1 MNIHT
6 LIDTILK
13 GSQEVGTYPL
23 TELISVA
30 KSKGISGIAIAKDS
44 DKELYLAFM
53 NGEPEGA
60 VFRDEKGVLF
70 GDKAVLL
77 ITGSETFRLVENST
91 EIIEA
96 VTMGSRIYDKNRLK
110 KSVSYVVPEIGK
122 SGSGIGVLSI
132 RVSKDGAPVNG
143 IRVSVRKGGKIVGS
157 DITTSNGDAGF
168 RIAYGEYD
176 CILQDRMQ
184 AVTKHHFTFDPTHS
198 SIQVSL

>member
-13 GSQEVGTYPL
+13 SSQEVGTYPL

-30 KSKGISGIAIAKDS
+30 KSKGISGIAIAKDNE
-44 DKELYLAFM
+44 KELYLAFVA
-53 NGEPEGA
+53 GEPEGA
-60 VFRDEKGVLF
+60 VYRDDKGVLF

-77 ITGSETFRLVENST
+77 ISGSETFSLVKNST

-96 VTMGSRIYDKNRLK
+96 LTMGSRIYDKNRLK

-122 SGSGIGVLSI
+122 SGGGMGVLSI
-132 RVSKDGAPVNG
+132 RVSKNGAPLNG

-157 DITTSNGDAGF
+157 DVTTSNGDAGF

-184 AVTKHHFTFDPTHS
+184 AVTKYHFTFDATHPS
-198 SIQVSL
+198 VQITL

>member
-1 MNIHT
+1 MNILT
-6 LIDTILK
+6 LVDTILK
-13 GSQEVGTYPL
+13 SSQEVGTYPL

-30 KSKGISGIAIAKDS
+30 KSKGISGIAVTKDS
-44 DKELYLAFM
+44 DKELYLAFI

-60 VFRDEKGVLF
+60 VYRDDKGVLF

-77 ITGSETFRLVENST
+77 IRGSETFIFSKNSPD
-91 EIIEA
+91 IIDA
-96 VTMGSRIYDKNRLK
+96 LTMGSRIYDKNRLK

-122 SGSGIGVLSI
+122 TGSGIGVLSI

-143 IRVSVRKGGKIVGS
+143 IRVSVRKGGKVVGS

-198 SIQVSL
+198 SIQITL

>member
-13 GSQEVGTYPL
+13 SSQEVGTYPL
-23 TELISVA
+23 PELISVA
-30 KSKGISGIAIAKDS
+30 KSKGISGIAIAKDNE
-44 DKELYLAFM
+44 KELYLAFVA
-53 NGEPEGA
+53 GEPEGA
-60 VFRDEKGVLF
+60 VYRDDKGVLF

-77 ITGSETFRLVENST
+77 INGSETFSLVKSST

-96 VTMGSRIYDKNRLK
+96 LTMGSRIYDKNRLK

-122 SGSGIGVLSI
+122 SGGGMGVLSI
-132 RVSKDGAPVNG
+132 RVSKNGAPLNG

-157 DITTSNGDAGF
+157 DVTTSNGDAGF

-184 AVTKHHFTFDPTHS
+184 AVTKYHFTFDATHPS
-198 SIQVSL
+198 VQITL